1 MLLACRICL
10 FASLLATHSIVFAD
24 ALGDRAEAKQL
35 ADRVMA
41 KVATDEMEEGVRL
54 TKPFYTSAT
63 EAEFNVI
70 LESIKEK
77 HPNMLVDC
85 GKTIGTEFVRE
96 DKVGENLFRL
106 TYLQRCEK
114 RPMRWVFYFY
124 RGKNGWGLYW
134 FFWDEDIAQM
144 FPH

>member
-1 MLLACRICL
+1 
-10 FASLLATHSIVFAD
+10 
-24 ALGDRAEAKQL
+24 
-35 ADRVMA
+35 
-41 KVATDEMEEGVRL
+41 
-54 TKPFYTSAT
+54 
-63 EAEFNVI
+63 
-70 LESIKEK
+70 
-77 HPNMLVDC
+77 MLVDC

-124 RGKNGWGLYW
+124 RGKNGWGLYG